1 MVEDESRLFR
11 ERACNPE
18 RFRVGGEKREPLL
31 YWQTKDVQTKVV
43 ELLIAFEALKEF
55 YSPRGILLEFHE
67 LVAIAEQV
75 LGIRIKNF
83 RQLKKTVLD
92 RGKSVVLLKQLER
105 LIEQVRDG
113 MDK

>member
-1 MVEDESRLFR
+1 MSGGFFGRGRAIRKGSGLE
-11 ERACNPE
+11 ERKGNLCCTG
-18 RFRVGGEKREPLL
+18 RRK
-31 YWQTKDVQTKVV
+31 TV

>member
-1 MVEDESRLFR
+1 MVEDEWRLFR

-18 RFRVGGEKREPLL
+18 RFLVGGEKREPLM

>member
-1 MVEDESRLFR
+1 MVEDEWRLFR

-31 YWQTKDVQTKVV
+31 YLQTKVV